1 MELLVTSGN
10 HQPINHLWTV
20 QLLRW
25 GIDRIRDHAIAG
37 DEKAMSAY
45 GSLIRD
51 LVDDLESCLRIHPK
65 VVRNWSRKRSD
76 VPVLAGKNEAR
87 KTALAKILD
96 EFQVGEDA
104 PIRVNPPQK
113 KKGIN
118 LSIRVNSIAAGLC
131 AHIERY
137 RALGPM
143 LEEDSE
149 LARTIAQLP
158 PLSKATW
165 EAWADVG
172 WIFILQTTKGSP
184 EAHPALGPLGKSA
197 GDKPGLGG
205 AKTIAS
211 NTKAKI
217 KYRLREAIRRMAPP

>member
-1 MELLVTSGN
+1 MELLVASGS
-10 HQPINHLWTV
+10 HQPIGHLWTV

-25 GIDRIRDHAIAG
+25 GIDRLRDLAIAG

-51 LVDDLESCLRIHPK
+51 LVDDLESLLRAQPK
-65 VVRNWSRKRSD
+65 TVRSWSRKASI
-76 VPVLAGKNEAR
+76 VPVLTGKNEAS
-87 KTALAKILD
+87 KDTLAGKLD
-96 EFQVGEDA
+96 DFQVGEEA
-104 PIRVNPPQK
+104 PIRVNPPRK

-118 LSIRVNSIAAGLC
+118 LSSRVNSIAAGLC
-131 AHIERY
+131 AHIEHY

-172 WIFILQTTKGSP
+172 WIFILQTTKGRP
-184 EAHPALGPLGKSA
+184 EAHLALGPLGKSA

-217 KYRLREAIRRMAPP
+217 KYRLRDAIRRMAPP